1 MKEKRI
7 MKLRGWIT
15 VLTLMA
21 FPAFASAEFYRY
33 VDQEGKTHYTDDVA
47 NIPADQRPHVSQYED
62 ASHESSLKK
71 ETEKTLPEQADAEG
85 ALREPQEMRPQQEPG
100 VGEGEKKAVDQK
112 LKETGTALEQEYQA
126 LMEERKQLDEAAKRR
141 TTPAIRKKL
150 LERITGFNSRIKD
163 YEKRR
168 KAFNQDVE
176 AYNAGIEKKGQPAE
190 METN

>member
-1 MKEKRI
+1 

-15 VLTLMA
+15 LLTLMA
-21 FPAFASAEFYRY
+21 LPAFASAEFYRY

-47 NIPADQRPHVSQYED
+47 NIPADQRSHVSQYDD
-62 ASHESSLKK
+62 ASHGSSLKK
-71 ETEKTLPEQADAEG
+71 ETEKTLPEQGNAEDT
-85 ALREPQEMRPQQEPG
+85 LREPQEMRPQREPEA
-100 VGEGEKKAVDQK
+100 GEREKKAVDQK

-150 LERITGFNSRIKD
+150 VERIRGFNSRIKD

-168 KAFNQDVE
+168 KAFNQDAE
-176 AYNAGIEKKGQPAE
+176 AYNAGIEKKGQPPE
-190 METN
+190 VETN